1 MPELVKLDF
10 DPIAIA
16 HASPLSIAVC
26 PADPKT
32 VALTI
37 PALSAFEQR
46 PKLGERDVV
55 AILASDGP
63 SVNPL
68 VVVALGA
75 ARAEQ
80 LIVCEIGEPQMT
92 DAAIRINDS
101 FSGIRSIPRRW
112 RIAPPPYRR
121 GFPMKM
127 VFPSRFSH
135 FLHRILGASRRM
147 LCFLPKRAAR
157 ARRLSRSM

>member
-1 MPELVKLDF
+1 MPEFVKFHF

-26 PADPKT
+26 PADPE
-32 VALTI
+32 AIGFRI

-46 PKLGERDVV
+46 PKFVERDVV
-55 AILASDGP
+55 AILASEAP

-80 LIVCEIGEPQMT
+80 LVVRQIGKPQMT
-92 DAAIRINDS
+92 DAAIRIDDA
-101 FSGIRSIPRRW
+101 FLRDQIDT
-112 RIAPPPYRR
+112 APMAHHCHLLIV
-121 GFPMKM
+121 GA
-127 VFPSRFSH
+127 
-135 FLHRILGASRRM
+135 FL
-147 LCFLPKRAAR
+147 
-157 ARRLSRSM
+157 